1 MITTS
6 KRQTVLV
13 VDDTTIN
20 LQILIELLSDEFEVV
35 FATSGTEALAVASE
49 VLPDLVLLDIQMPEM
64 DGYAVMK
71 AFKADPVLQEIPVIF
86 ITAMSQQEDEIYGLE
101 LGAVDY
107 ISKPFNPTIT
117 RLRVR
122 NQMELKR
129 LRDVQ
134 TTLALLDG
142 LTGLPNRRAHDQCLN
157 REWHRAL
164 RNRTKLSMIMIDIDY
179 FKNYNDKHGHLEGD
193 DCLIKVATTLAA
205 SAGRAGDFVARYG
218 GEEFACILPETNE
231 EGAYITAERMRH
243 AIEQL
248 DIRHGAS
255 ATAPY
260 VTVSLGC
267 ATIGP
272 IQESG
277 QELITA
283 MADRMLYKAK
293 HAGRNRVERM
303 SEDGDWC

>member
-1 MITTS
+1 MINTS

-20 LQILIELLSDEFEVV
+20 LQILIELLNDEFEVV
-35 FATSGTEALAVASE
+35 FATSGREALAVASE

-193 DCLIKVATTLAA
+193 DCLIKVAATLAA

-218 GEEFACILPETNE
+218 GEEFACILPETDD
-231 EGAYITAERMRH
+231 EGVFITAERMRH

-248 DIRHGAS
+248 EIRHGAS
-255 ATAPY
+255 VTAPC

-267 ATIGP
+267 ATIVP
-272 IQESG
+272 IQETG
-277 QELITA
+277 QELLTA

>member
-6 KRQTVLV
+6 KKQTVLV

-35 FATSGTEALAVASE
+35 FATSGREALAVASE

-193 DCLIKVATTLAA
+193 DCLIKVAATLAA
-205 SAGRAGDFVARYG
+205 SAVRAGDFVARYG
-218 GEEFACILPETNE
+218 GEEFACILPETDDD
-231 EGAYITAERMRH
+231 GVFITAERMRH

-248 DIRHGAS
+248 EIRHGAS
-255 ATAPY
+255 ATAPC

-272 IQESG
+272 IQENG
-277 QELITA
+277 QELLPA

-293 HAGRNRVERM
+293 YAGRNRVERM